1 LYTIAVVAIRVS
13 KKEGVSKFQ
22 IHDGAN
28 QDTRKKL
35 FVIVVDF
42 VLDIQHKYQC
52 ITAMAGLTM
61 LRKKTSKASAKTA
74 K

>member
-22 IHDGAN
+22 IHDGAS

-42 VLDIQHKYQC
+42 VLDIQHNSWC
-52 ITAMAGLTM
+52 ITWMEILTTTV
-61 LRKKTSKASAKTA
+61 L
-74 K
+74 